1 MKFLSVV
8 IIVLVSAISLGASPQ
23 DAGKDLSWAFPVPD
37 KNFPAEDGDAP
48 RHVPGSSKT
57 YTVKEIADLM
67 NPPDW
72 FPEEHPPA
80 PRVVTH
86 GGGPGVL
93 ACGSCHLM
101 SGSGHPESADLTA
114 LSAEYIERQLADFKS
129 GARIDQ
135 GRMVGIAK
143 SISDEDVKAAS
154 EYFSSLKPK
163 QWVTVIEADTV
174 PQTVVDTGRMR
185 LPAPGGATE
194 PLGNRI
200 IELPLEPD
208 RVLSRDPHSGFDA
221 FVPKGSVEKGKELAT
236 TGGNGKTIQCAF
248 CHGENLMG
256 TGEVPRIA
264 GDHPIYIVRQIY
276 NFQKGRRSGDSAAL
290 MKNVVAKLTD
300 EDILNLAAYVASKQ
314 P

>member
-1 MKFLSVV
+1 MKFLSVA
-8 IIVLVSAISLGASPQ
+8 IIVLVSSVAIGAAPQ
-23 DAGKDLSWAFPVPD
+23 ETGKDLSWAYPVPD
-37 KNFPAEDGDAP
+37 KNFPAEDETAP

-57 YTVKEIADLM
+57 YTLKEIDDLM

-72 FPEEHPPA
+72 YPEEHPPA
-80 PRVVTH
+80 PTVVTH

-101 SGSGHPESADLTA
+101 SGAGHPESATLTG

-129 GARIDQ
+129 GDRTDK
-135 GRMVGIAK
+135 GRMVTIVKGL
-143 SISDEDVKAAS
+143 SDADAKAAS
-154 EYFSSLKPK
+154 EYFASVKPTP
-163 QWVTVIEADTV
+163 WVTVIEADTIPKTMV
-174 PQTVVDTGRMR
+174 NVGRMR
-185 LPAPGGATE
+185 LPVPGGATE

-200 IELPLEPD
+200 IELPLDPNLVLD
-208 RVLSRDPHSGFDA
+208 RNPHSGFNA

-256 TGEVPRIA
+256 IGAVPRIA
-264 GDHPIYIVRQIY
+264 GLHPIYIVRQLY
-276 NFQKGRRSGDSAAL
+276 NFQNGQRSGNSAAL

-300 EDILNLAAYVASKQ
+300 EDILDLAAYAASKQ